1 MLNVF
6 KNAWKVKDIRNKMLY
21 TLMIL
26 AIVRLGSHIAIP
38 GIDVMAVK
46 AARESASTGTLYNII
61 AGGANSRWSIMAMGI
76 GPYITSSI
84 IMQLLRVAIPKLDQI
99 GKEGE
104 DGRRKIQA
112 YTRNITVLLAAI
124 QGIGLTLSYK
134 SMFITQS
141 AWIYVIA
148 VLSLICGTTFVMWLA
163 EQITSKG
170 IGNGS
175 SMIIFINIV
184 SNLPLGVSTL
194 YYYASGGDVK
204 GVGHVSAGAHDID
217 GGGASR
223 HGSGLLPHHPGKA
236 GDFRRGFALH
246 PQGGEEAADLGF
258 LRLPG
263 HKDVHHLFR
272 LLPGQILSF
281 HHLGQI
287 AL

>member
-134 SMFITQS
+134 SMFLTQS

-148 VLSLICGTTFVMWLA
+148 VLSLICGSTFVMWLA

-194 YYYASGGDVK
+194 S
-204 GVGHVSAGAHDID
+204 
-217 GGGASR
+217 
-223 HGSGLLPHHPGKA
+223 
-236 GDFRRGFALH
+236 
-246 PQGGEEAADLGF
+246 
-258 LRLPG
+258 
-263 HKDVHHLFR
+263 
-272 LLPGQILSF
+272 
-281 HHLGQI
+281 
-287 AL
+287 